1 MKKKTTDENKQFYIF
16 SDTFF
21 LFFEQG
27 THIFIFTG
35 PYMLHTQPYQET
47 SFGRLYFL
55 PTSSDISTAKVDSVF
70 TSLHHT
76 SLPSTTLLTLHQ
88 GQPCLQN
95 FKHCSKYDGEFL
107 K

>member
-1 MKKKTTDENKQFYIF
+1 MKKKTMDEKKQFYIF

-27 THIFIFTG
+27 TRIFIFHWA
-35 PYMLHTQPYQET
+35 LHVTHPALPGDIIWT
-47 SFGRLYFL
+47 SVFL

-76 SLPSTTLLTLHQ
+76 SLPSNTLLTFHQ
-88 GQPCLQN
+88 GLAAIVSSQ
-95 FKHCSKYDGEFL
+95 H
-107 K
+107 